1 MPESVDTPTCPECS
15 GPMKLR
21 TAQRLANLIAVFC
34 ILSWRVFWMTMLN
47 VNGGKKR
54 CTTWRRWA
62 AEGGTGLD

>member
-1 MPESVDTPTCPECS
+1 
-15 GPMKLR
+15 MKAGQKIARGLL
-21 TAQRLANLIAVFC
+21 LARGDGSKMLDCIEKLLDDVTFAVA
-34 ILSWRVFWMTMLN
+34 